1 MKTIPDNVVYNEL
14 KNEYD
19 AYKKP
24 YPSSLSSPNFE
35 KNSIQKI
42 PNSAIAILK
51 AKFNE
56 INNEYKKFIEN
67 VNHNEMV
74 NNSKFNFKPIA
85 GKEYYLYRKDNY
97 NFSSIIKPDEWKQK
111 FVGSFVM
118 LSSELWKKKK

>member
-1 MKTIPDNVVYNEL
+1 
-14 KNEYD
+14 
-19 AYKKP
+19 
-24 YPSSLSSPNFE
+24 NFE

-97 NFSSIIKPDEWKQK
+97 NFLSIIKPNEWKQK

-118 LSSELWKKKK
+118 LSSELWEKKK